1 MDISPNCFVC
11 TDFCSFTWSKS
22 CLRHSLCIPLII
34 LSFYLWEG
42 RGGSCQG
49 NQSAGLGVG
58 RNDTAPIAH
67 NPALLLTVS
76 SAMMGGVRDKTGK
89 RSDGVPPSQPRP
101 CQHVSTT
108 FSPPGFDFATFPP
121 AHPRGKNTACCDTDF
136 SLSPFADIH
145 PSMLMRKQLLV
156 WSFSTD
162 KTRPPAEISRWGVGW
177 DEQLL
182 IIQTTGIKQRVPPHC
197 SAHRLILNLI
207 YCLTS
212 MNITF
217 SAGCDSSH
225 SRSTVFLARAD
236 NHFRS
241 TIILSLNIPTLV
253 TLKAVFQERQNCG
266 REGTPHSTHKP
277 RKFFTP
283 HLSVKEETFNSCII
297 SEIGSQGGLK
307 MTMNILFH
315 VKQPDVG
322 LVQVIR
328 EQSLLLSAPLFMGSG
343 PWAPAEY

>member
-1 MDISPNCFVC
+1 M
-11 TDFCSFTWSKS
+11 
-22 CLRHSLCIPLII
+22 
-34 LSFYLWEG
+34 
-42 RGGSCQG
+42 
-49 NQSAGLGVG
+49 
-58 RNDTAPIAH
+58 
-67 NPALLLTVS
+67 
-76 SAMMGGVRDKTGK
+76 
-89 RSDGVPPSQPRP
+89 
-101 CQHVSTT
+101 
-108 FSPPGFDFATFPP
+108 
-121 AHPRGKNTACCDTDF
+121 DF
-136 SLSPFADIH
+136 SLSPSADIH

-197 SAHRLILNLI
+197 STHRLILNLI